1 MCREGRSVINN
12 VKCNGK
18 VYIDKD
24 GKVVVRFGNM
34 KFINDFWWSNFSRG
48 IGIL

>member
-1 MCREGRSVINN
+1 MCQEGRSVINN

-18 VYIDKD
+18 VHIDKD
-24 GKVVVRFGNM
+24 GKVAVRLGNM
-34 KFINDFWWSNFSRG
+34 KLINDFWWSNFSRG